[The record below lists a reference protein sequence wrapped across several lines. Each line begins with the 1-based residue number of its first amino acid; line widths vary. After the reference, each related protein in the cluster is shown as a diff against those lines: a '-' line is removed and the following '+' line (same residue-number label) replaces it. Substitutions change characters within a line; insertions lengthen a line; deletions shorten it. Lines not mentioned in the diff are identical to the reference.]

1 MRRARTWLLG
11 LALLAHA
18 IGAASAQDMP
28 AATAPA
34 APVAPVVLVKI
45 DGAIGPATA
54 DHLHRALALA
64 AKLKAPLTVLQIDT
78 PGGLDASM
86 RSIIK
91 DILASPVPVAPYVA
105 PNGAR
110 AASAG
115 TYILYASH
123 IAAMA
128 PASNLG
134 AATPVVIGLPTP
146 GGPPD
151 NPLPRAP
158 EPRPASAAG
167 PGAPAAEHAADAM
180 TAKRVGDAAAYIRSL
195 AQLRGR
201 NAEWAEKAVRE
212 AVSLSSQE
220 ALKSNVV
227 DLVARDMT
235 DLLRQVNGREIVL
248 ASGTLRLATS
258 GVQVLEFEADW
269 RTRFLSVITDP
280 SLALILMLV
289 GIYGLLF
296 EFSNPGFVLPG
307 VVGGISLLLAL
318 FALQML
324 PVNYAGLALILLGVA
339 FLIAEAF
346 LPTFG
351 ALGVGGIVAFA
362 LGAVLLI
369 DGDVPGFGIPKSLI
383 ALLSAASAAFI
394 LGVAGMAAKARRRP
408 VVNLLDGSPALLGAT
423 GELIEFSGG
432 EGWALIR
439 GEHWKVRGA
448 SDLQAGR
455 QVRVTRVPGG
465 ALEVAADAAD
475 FTTGVPS

>member
-1 MRRARTWLLG
+1 MRRAGTWLLG

-18 IGAASAQDMP
+18 MVAVGAEELPAPAGAAQPD
-28 AATAPA
+28 
-34 APVAPVVLVKI
+34 APVVLVKI
-45 DGAIGPATA
+45 EGAIGPATA
-54 DHLHRALALA
+54 DHLHRALAMA
-64 AKLKAPLTVLQIDT
+64 AKLKAPLAVLQMDT

-86 RSIIK
+86 RSIIR
-91 DILASPVPVAPYVA
+91 DILASPVPVASYVA

-123 IAAMA
+123 VAAMA

-134 AATPVVIGLPTP
+134 AATPVAIGLPAP
-146 GGPPD
+146 GGQPD
-151 NPLPRAP
+151 ATGAP
-158 EPRPASAAG
+158 DARPASAAG
-167 PGAPAAEHAADAM
+167 QGTPAGEHTADAM

-201 NAEWAEKAVRE
+201 NAAWAEKAVRE

-220 ALKSNVV
+220 ALKSNVI
-227 DLVARDMT
+227 DLIARDVP
-235 DLLRQVNGREIVL
+235 DLLQQVNGREIVL
-248 ASGTLRLATS
+248 ARGTLRLATAS
-258 GVQVLEFEADW
+258 AQVVEFEADW

-307 VVGGISLLLAL
+307 VVGGICLLLAL

-324 PVNYAGLALILLGVA
+324 PVNYAGLALLLLGVA

-362 LGAVLLI
+362 FGAVLLF
-369 DGDVPGFGIPKSLI
+369 DGEVPGFGIPKSLI
-383 ALLSAASAAFI
+383 ALLSATSAAFI
-394 LGVAGMAAKARRRP
+394 LVVAGMAAKARKRP
-408 VVNLLDGSPALLGAT
+408 VVNMVDGSPALLGAT
-423 GELIEFSGG
+423 GQLIEFSNG
-432 EGWALIR
+432 EGWAMIR
-439 GEHWKVRGA
+439 GEHWRVNGA
-448 SDLQAGR
+448 NDLRPGE
-455 QVRVTRVPGG
+455 QVRVTR
-465 ALEVAADAAD
+465 ARSQSLEVAADGTGL
-475 FTTGVPS
+475 TTGVSSS

>member
-1 MRRARTWLLG
+1 MRRAETWLLG

-18 IGAASAQDMP
+18 IVGVGAEELP
-28 AATAPA
+28 APTAPTPQA
-34 APVAPVVLVKI
+34 APVVLVKI

-54 DHLHRALALA
+54 DHLHRALAMA
-64 AKLKAPLTVLQIDT
+64 AKLKAPLAVLQIDT

-91 DILASPVPVAPYVA
+91 DILASPVPVASYVA

-134 AATPVVIGLPTP
+134 AATPVAIGLPSP
-146 GGPPD
+146 GGQPD
-151 NPLPRAP
+151 AP
-158 EPRPASAAG
+158 GSPDSRPASAAG
-167 PGAPAAEHAADAM
+167 QGAPAGEHTADAM

-201 NAEWAEKAVRE
+201 NAEWAERAVRE
-212 AVSLSSQE
+212 AVSLSAQE
-220 ALKSNVV
+220 ALKSNVI
-227 DLVARDMT
+227 DLVAHDVPE
-235 DLLRQVNGREIVL
+235 LLQQVNGREIAL
-248 ASGTLRLATS
+248 ASGTLRLATA
-258 GVQVLEFEADW
+258 GAQVVEFEADW

-307 VVGGISLLLAL
+307 VVGGICLLLAL

-324 PVNYAGLALILLGVA
+324 PVNYAGLALLLLGVA

-351 ALGVGGIVAFA
+351 ALGVGGLVAFA
-362 LGAVLLI
+362 FGAVLLI

-383 ALLSAASAAFI
+383 ALLSATSAAFI
-394 LGVAGMAAKARRRP
+394 LVVAGMAAKARRRP
-408 VVNLLDGSPALLGAT
+408 VVNVVNGSPALLGAT
-423 GELIEFSGG
+423 GQLIEFSNG
-432 EGWALIR
+432 EGWAMIR
-439 GEHWKVRGA
+439 GEHWRVSGA
-448 SDLQAGR
+448 NDLRAGG
-455 QVRVTRVPGG
+455 QVRVTRAQGH
-465 ALEVAADAAD
+465 ALEVAADGTDLTKGA
-475 FTTGVPS
+475 SSS

>member
-1 MRRARTWLLG
+1 MRQARNWLLG
-11 LALLAHA
+11 LILLAHA
-18 IGAASAQDMP
+18 IGAASGADLP
-28 AATAPA
+28 TAAGSAVPTL
-34 APVAPVVLVKI
+34 VVLVKI
-45 DGAIGPATA
+45 DGGIGPATA

-64 AKLKAPLTVLQIDT
+64 AKLKAQLTVLQIDT

-86 RSIIK
+86 RSIIM
-91 DILASPVPVAPYVA
+91 DILASPVPVATYVA

-134 AATPVVIGLPTP
+134 AATPVAIGLPTP
-146 GGPPD
+146 GGQPD

-158 EPRPASAAG
+158 EPRPASAAR
-167 PGAPAAEHAADAM
+167 APAAEHAVDAM

-248 ASGTLRLATS
+248 ASGMLRLATS
-258 GVQVLEFEADW
+258 GVQVVEFEADW

-324 PVNYAGLALILLGVA
+324 PVNYAGLALILLGVV

-351 ALGVGGIVAFA
+351 ALGVGGIVAFGF
-362 LGAVLLI
+362 GAVLLI
-369 DGDVPGFGIPKSLI
+369 DADVPGFGIPKSLI

-448 SDLQAGR
+448 SDLQAGG

>member
-1 MRRARTWLLG
+1 
-11 LALLAHA
+11 
-18 IGAASAQDMP
+18 
-28 AATAPA
+28 
-34 APVAPVVLVKI
+34 
-45 DGAIGPATA
+45 
-54 DHLHRALALA
+54 
-64 AKLKAPLTVLQIDT
+64 
-78 PGGLDASM
+78 
-86 RSIIK
+86 
-91 DILASPVPVAPYVA
+91 
-105 PNGAR
+105 
-110 AASAG
+110 
-115 TYILYASH
+115 
-123 IAAMA
+123 
-128 PASNLG
+128 
-134 AATPVVIGLPTP
+134 
-146 GGPPD
+146 
-151 NPLPRAP
+151 
-158 EPRPASAAG
+158 
-167 PGAPAAEHAADAM
+167 M

-220 ALKSNVV
+220 ALKINVV

-408 VVNLLDGSPALLGAT
+408 VVNLLDGSPAMLGAT

-439 GEHWKVRGA
+439 GEHWKVLGA

>member
-18 IGAASAQDMP
+18 LGAASAEDMP
-28 AATAPA
+28 AATGPA
-34 APVAPVVLVKI
+34 VPTAPVVLVKI

-64 AKLKAPLTVLQIDT
+64 AKLKAQLAVLQIDT

-91 DILASPVPVAPYVA
+91 DILASPVPVATYVA

-134 AATPVVIGLPTP
+134 AATPVAIGLPTP
-146 GGPPD
+146 GGQPD

-158 EPRPASAAG
+158 DARPASAAG
-167 PGAPAAEHAADAM
+167 QGAPAAEHVADAM
-180 TAKRVGDAAAYIRSL
+180 TAKRIGDAAAYIRSL

-201 NAEWAEKAVRE
+201 NSEWAEKAVRE

-220 ALKSNVV
+220 ALKSNVI
-227 DLVARDMT
+227 DLVARDVT

-248 ASGTLRLATS
+248 ASGTQRLATS
-258 GVQVLEFEADW
+258 GVQVVEFEPDW
-269 RTRFLSVITDP
+269 RTRLLSVITDP

-307 VVGGISLLLAL
+307 VVGAISLLLAL

-351 ALGVGGIVAFA
+351 ALGVGGILAFA
-362 LGAVLLI
+362 FGAVLLI
-369 DGDVPGFGIPKSLI
+369 DADVPGFGIPRSLI
-383 ALLSAASAAFI
+383 GLLSAISAGFI
-394 LGVAGMAAKARRRP
+394 LVVAGMAAKARRRP
-408 VVNLLDGSPALLGAT
+408 VVNMVDGSPAMLGAT
-423 GELIEFSGG
+423 GELIEFSNG
-432 EGWALIR
+432 EGWAMIR

-448 SDLQAGR
+448 ENLQAGR
-455 QVRVTRVPGG
+455 PVRVTRVQGG
-465 ALEVAADAAD
+465 ALEVAADTAD

>member
-1 MRRARTWLLG
+1 MRRARTWFLG
-11 LALLAHA
+11 VALLAHA
-18 IGAASAQDMP
+18 IGAASAEDMP
-28 AATAPA
+28 AAARPA
-34 APVAPVVLVKI
+34 VLTSPVVLVKI

-64 AKLKAPLTVLQIDT
+64 AKLKAQLAVLQIDT

-91 DILASPVPVAPYVA
+91 DILASPVPVATYVA

-134 AATPVVIGLPTP
+134 AATPVAIGLPTP
-146 GGPPD
+146 GGQPD
-151 NPLPRAP
+151 DPLPRAP

-167 PGAPAAEHAADAM
+167 PGAPAAGHAADAM

-220 ALKSNVV
+220 ALKINVV

-258 GVQVLEFEADW
+258 GAQVVEFEADW
-269 RTRFLSVITDP
+269 RTRFLSVFTDP

-362 LGAVLLI
+362 FGAVLLI
-369 DGDVPGFGIPKSLI
+369 DADVPGFGIPKSLI

-394 LGVAGMAAKARRRP
+394 LVVAGMAAKARRRP
-408 VVNLLDGSPALLGAT
+408 VVNMVDGSPAMLGAT

-448 SDLQAGR
+448 SDLQAGWR
-455 QVRVTRVPGG
+455 VRVTRVPGG

>member
-11 LALLAHA
+11 LALLAQT
-18 IGAASAQDMP
+18 IGAASAQDLP
-28 AATAPA
+28 ATSASAGP
-34 APVAPVVLVKI
+34 PVVLVKI

-54 DHLHRALALA
+54 DHLHRALAQA
-64 AKLKAPLTVLQIDT
+64 AKLKAPLAVLQIDT

-86 RSIIK
+86 RGIIK
-91 DILASPVPVAPYVA
+91 DILASPVPVATYVA

-134 AATPVVIGLPTP
+134 AATPVAIGLP
-146 GGPPD
+146 GGQPD
-151 NPLPRAP
+151 NPLPRPPDA
-158 EPRPASAAG
+158 RPASGPAAS
-167 PGAPAAEHAADAM
+167 APAPEHAADAM
-180 TAKRVGDAAAYIRSL
+180 TAKRIGDAAAYIRSL

-201 NAEWAEKAVRE
+201 NADWAEKAVRE

-227 DLVARDMT
+227 DLVASDIP
-235 DLLRQVNGREIVL
+235 DLLRQVNGREVKL
-248 ASGTLRLATS
+248 TGTTVRLATMDA
-258 GVQVLEFEADW
+258 QVVEFEADW
-269 RTRFLSVITDP
+269 RTRLLSVIADP

-307 VVGGISLLLAL
+307 VVGGICLLLAL

-324 PVNYAGLALILLGVA
+324 PVNYAGLALILLGIS

-362 LGAVLLI
+362 FGAVLLF

-394 LGVAGMAAKARRRP
+394 LVVAGMAAKARRRP
-408 VVNLLDGSPALLGAT
+408 VVNMVRGSPAMLGAT
-423 GELIEFSGG
+423 GELIEFSSG

-455 QVRVTRVPGG
+455 QVRVTRVQGS
-465 ALEVAADAAD
+465 ALEVAAQAPV
-475 FTTGVPS
+475 TTGGPS